1 MKATKERTVLTIPPM
16 SSLLTRADEYTVTDM
31 FAGGG
36 GSSTGMAMIP
46 GVRIVMAAN
55 HLQLAMD
62 VHNLNHQDTDHA
74 TVDLHAED
82 PRFFSKTDILWASP
96 ECTKWSQANGADLPD
111 IEADLFTDVDE
122 ASAANQSRLLMFDVL
137 RYIEHHRYRRVIVE
151 NVVDI
156 AVSAKYRNAWL
167 EWRKKLLAL
176 GYEFEVVSLNS
187 MHAQFGGLPAPQ
199 SRDRLYIIAWPK
211 GDVKPDVAKV
221 MRPKAWC
228 PTCSEVIESQQA
240 WKNGRTVGRY
250 RAQYIYVDPKCGTA
264 VEPAWLPAAAAID
277 WSIPGERI
285 GDRKKPL
292 EAKTRR
298 RIAAGIARYW
308 RPQVVEAA
316 GNTYDAADP
325 KHRSYGDPNGYYRSW
340 PTEDVLRTLHT
351 TESKAL
357 AVPVEGREG
366 KVARPVEEVGRT
378 QTTRA
383 ETALAQLPLVLDNN
397 HHNRCR
403 EVSEALPTM
412 TTATTKALIDPAPFI
427 AELRGGERS
436 SSDARAAS
444 DPLATVCASGNH
456 HALVEPPFMLER
468 RHEYRTR
475 GIGDPL
481 ATLTANDTTKALIT
495 SAGGTWND
503 EARPV
508 MEALRTLTTRDAYA
522 LLAPYYS
529 GSEVAKT
536 AIDALG
542 TLTTRDRYALVQRMN
557 GGGAEM
563 LTPAQEEM
571 RTLTTKGHQSLVTP
585 GDVDAAEAM
594 VDDCLFRML
603 RPHEVAVGMAF
614 PRDYKW
620 QPYDN
625 KVVSNRDLV
634 KMAGNAVTPPAARD
648 LMYAV
653 VESLD
658 METRRRRR
666 KQPLRVDMAA

>member
-1 MKATKERTVLTIPPM
+1 MLTSPPVD
-16 SSLLTRADEYTVTDM
+16 SLLTRADEYTLTDM
-31 FAGGG
+31 FGGAGGEA
-36 GSSTGMAMIP
+36 TGIAMVP
-46 GVRIVMAAN
+46 GVRVVTMAN
-55 HLQLAMD
+55 HWQLAID
-62 VHNLNHQDTDHA
+62 VHQLNHPDTDHA
-74 TVDLHAED
+74 CVDLHQED
-82 PRFFSKTDILWASP
+82 PRFFTKTDILWASP
-96 ECTKWSQANGADLPD
+96 ECTKWSQANGSDLPD

-122 ASAANQSRLLMFDVL
+122 GHAANQSRLLMFDVL
-137 RYIEHHRYRRVIVE
+137 RYIEHHRYRRVVVE

-167 EWRKKLLAL
+167 QWRKKLVAL

-211 GDVKPDVAKV
+211 GDVKPDVGKV

-228 PTCSEVIESQQA
+228 PKCCEVVESQQA
-240 WKNGRTVGRY
+240 WKPGRTVGRY
-250 RAQYIYVDPKCGTA
+250 RAQYVYVDPACGTT

-277 WSIPGERI
+277 WSIQGERI
-285 GDRKKPL
+285 GDRKKQL
-292 EAKTRR
+292 EAKTRK
-298 RIAAGIARYW
+298 RIAAGIRRYW
-308 RPQVVEAA
+308 LQPQVVEAA

-325 KHRSYGDPNGYYRSW
+325 KHRAHGDPDAYYRSW
-340 PTEDVLRTLHT
+340 PIDEVFRTLHT

-366 KVARPVEEVGRT
+366 PRARPVEEVGRT

-383 ETALAQLPLVLDNN
+383 ETALVTRQNGI
-397 HHNRCR
+397 
-403 EVSEALPTM
+403 
-412 TTATTKALIDPAPFI
+412 KGGDPARHTTPATEYLRTLTTTSPQSLLELPFI
-427 AELRGGERS
+427 AELRGGG
-436 SSDARAAS
+436 SDARPTTE
-444 DPLATVCASGNH
+444 PLATFCASGNH
-456 HALVEPPFMLER
+456 HGLVEPPFILER

-475 GIGDPL
+475 GTDQPL

-503 EARPV
+503 ESRSV
-508 MEALRTLTTRDAYA
+508 WEALRTLTTRDAYA

-529 GSEVAKT
+529 SGSGETCRSAM
-536 AIDALG
+536 DALG
-542 TLTTRDRYALVQRMN
+542 ALTTHDRYALVQRHN
-557 GGGAEM
+557 SGGAEM
-563 LTPAQEEM
+563 LTPVAEPM
-571 RTLTTKGHQSLVTP
+571 RTLTTAGHQSVVTP
-585 GDVDAAEAM
+585 GDMEAAEAM

-614 PRDYKW
+614 PRDYRW
-620 QPYDN
+620 QPYDHR
-625 KVVSNRDLV
+625 VVSNRDLV

-658 METRRRRR
+658 LETQRRRRR
-666 KQPLRVDMAA
+666 RPIREDMAA